1 MLPGWHVEEFMDTNV
16 SHPYGM
22 FEGYEGGACTLPFM
36 AQFVG
41 LWLLDKVS
49 FLSTIFWFDK
59 YLYCFKHS
67 KFNGISIR

>member
-16 SHPYGM
+16 SYTYEM

-59 YLYCFKHS
+59 YL
-67 KFNGISIR
+67 

>member
-1 MLPGWHVEEFMDTNV
+1 MDTNV

-22 FEGYEGGACTLPFM
+22 FEVCACTWPFM